1 MLVGIVEEPVS
12 KEVESFTSLEDMVSK
27 IGGDY
32 MSTKLI
38 TKTALIFEFID
49 EDGRLKYSM
58 IHPSSVSRTEGA
70 ELVVALF
77 SQVMENMSGD
87 INDIFGDEDYDVDSE
102 D

>member
-1 MLVGIVEEPVS
+1 MS

-27 IGGDY
+27 IGGEY

-49 EDGRLKYSM
+49 EDGHLKYSM
-58 IHPSSVSRTEGA
+58 IHPSSVSKIEGA

-77 SQVMENMSGD
+77 SKVMDSMSSD
-87 INDIFGDEDYDVDSE
+87 INDIFDDEDYDVDPE